1 VRRTVRDPEPRHLAD
16 WSIGAWANVNRKGH
30 SNQTHR
36 HLGPHS
42 LWSGIYYVSADD
54 IALDGAV
61 TGCTVFEDRSL
72 VPKEILRN
80 PDPFERQHVVRPRN
94 GLLVIFP
101 AGLYHAVEPYS
112 GDGARITLAF
122 NLWNPAF
129 TVPMYSGLEELD
141 WWWAKDIELPGA
153 ATAPPSFPPPMSGT
167 EALIA
172 RNFPDSS
179 RELAVGG
186 VPSGELAAT
195 FGTPLFVYAAD
206 VLDRQWT
213 LLRRTFPAI
222 FSLAYA
228 VQANP
233 NLSLLRW
240 FVNRGAELAVASPGE
255 LQLAL
260 LAGAL
265 PSSLL
270 LTGPGKTDAELE
282 SALEQGIGKIHVGS
296 AAEAERLAALA
307 HRRETRV
314 PIILQVN
321 PRADVKGGIAGGKP
335 APFGIDEEEL
345 GAIVPR
351 LSANLELIGIR
362 LLATPQTLDAGALL
376 RGYDHG
382 MRLGESVAELLG
394 YPLRRLDFGHGP
406 SIPCFSDERP
416 VDMARLAEGLDSFAA
431 RCATAPMLAGARFT
445 VEAGRFLVGEAGVY
459 LTRVIETKISRD
471 KRFYVVDGGMHHH
484 LAASGNLGQ
493 VIKRNFPIV
502 VANRLDVSARI
513 PANVVGSLGTPLD
526 VLAREAALP
535 PAQAGDLI
543 AILQS
548 GAFGRAASPLGFL
561 SHPAPP
567 EVFVEGAR
575 PRLIRRRGTGEDLL
589 CDLIENRD

>member
-1 VRRTVRDPEPRHLAD
+1 
-16 WSIGAWANVNRKGH
+16 
-30 SNQTHR
+30 
-36 HLGPHS
+36 
-42 LWSGIYYVSADD
+42 
-54 IALDGAV
+54 
-61 TGCTVFEDRSL
+61 
-72 VPKEILRN
+72 N
-80 PDPFERQHVVRPRN
+80 PDPFERQFVIRPQY

-101 AGLYHAVEPYS
+101 AGLYHSVEPYS

-129 TVPMYSGLEELD
+129 AVPLYAGLEELD
-141 WWWAKDIELPGA
+141 WWWTKDIELAGA
-153 ATAPPSFPPPMSGT
+153 APAPSLRSDDGAGARAVEKAPSFPRPRNST

-172 RNFPDSS
+172 RNFPDSG

-233 NLSLLRW
+233 SLSLLRW
-240 FVNRGAELAVASPGE
+240 FVNRGAELAAASPGE
-255 LQLAL
+255 LHLAL
-260 LAGAL
+260 LAGAP
-265 PSSLL
+265 PSSILL
-270 LTGPGKTDAELE
+270 AGLGKTDAELE
-282 SALEQGIGKIHVGS
+282 LALDRGIGKIHVGS
-296 AAEAERLAALA
+296 VAEAERLAALT
-307 HRRETRV
+307 HRRETRA

-321 PRADVKGGIAGGKP
+321 PRVAGSKP

-345 GAIVPR
+345 DAVIPR
-351 LSANLELIGIR
+351 LSANPALELAGIR
-362 LLATPQTLDAGALL
+362 LPTTAQTLDADALL
-376 RGYDHG
+376 RQYDHG
-382 MRLGESVAELLG
+382 VRLGESVAERLG
-394 YPLRRLDFGHGP
+394 CPLRTLDFGHGP
-406 SIPCFSDERP
+406 GVPYFSDEQP
-416 VDMARLAEGLDSFAA
+416 IDTARLAEGLDRLAA
-431 RCATAPMLAGARFT
+431 RCAAVPMLAGTRFT
-445 VEAGRFLVGEAGVY
+445 VEAGRFLAGEAGVY

-484 LAASGNLGQ
+484 LVASGNLGQ
-493 VIKRNFPIV
+493 VVKRNFPIV
-502 VANRLDVSARI
+502 VANRLNVSARI
-513 PANVVGSLGTPLD
+513 PANVVGPLGTPLD

-561 SHPAPP
+561 SHPTPP
-567 EVFVEGAR
+567 EVLVENAR
-575 PRLIRRRGTGEDLL
+575 PRLIRRRGTAEDLL
-589 CDLIENRD
+589 QDLIENRD